1 MFMNFSSKNNVVQ
14 LYPWLEIVFLSNTFV
29 LVGRNSVHCIT
40 KDALVSVFCNKSG
53 KYPLHFS
60 LMHSVKS
67 STLPSYKEI
76 YMFCSLHASCLF
88 IVKIDIPLL
97 GK

>member
-1 MFMNFSSKNNVVQ
+1 MFIIFSSKNNVVQ
-14 LYPWLEIVFLSNTFV
+14 LYRWLQIVFISNAYV
-29 LVGRNSVHCIT
+29 LVDRNSVHCIT
-40 KDALVSVFCNKSG
+40 KDALVSLFCNKSG
-53 KYPLHFS
+53 KYSLHFS
-60 LMHSVKS
+60 LMHSIKS
-67 STLPSYKEI
+67 STLPSDKEI